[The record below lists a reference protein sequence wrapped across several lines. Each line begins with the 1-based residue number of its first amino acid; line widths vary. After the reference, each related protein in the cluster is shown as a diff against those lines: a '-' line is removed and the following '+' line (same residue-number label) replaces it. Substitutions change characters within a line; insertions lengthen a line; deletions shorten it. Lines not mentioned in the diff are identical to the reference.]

1 MDCRQQIS
9 KKAKE
14 QENQEVDLT
23 DDINGILIFS
33 CKICTWSCLK
43 MTVGK
48 VDFLEGDT
56 LL

>member
-23 DDINGILIFS
+23 DDINGILIFA
-33 CKICTWSCLK
+33 CKICIWSCLK

-48 VDFLEGDT
+48 VDFLEGNT

>member
-9 KKAKE
+9 KQAKG

-33 CKICTWSCLK
+33 CKICI
-43 MTVGK
+43 
-48 VDFLEGDT
+48 
-56 LL
+56 